1 MGKIPLQK
9 LDFVRASAELRKVN
23 RLCDRKQ
30 AFVDAVGTFRGQLYP
45 DLKCENQR
53 SPWAAR
59 TKKSQTI
66 QLEWM
71 QNCDEYK
78 AVSIISPQLINMR
91 RFL

>member
-1 MGKIPLQK
+1 MRKTTCQK
-9 LDFVRASAELRKVN
+9 LDFVRANAELRKVN

-45 DLKCENQR
+45 DLKCESQR
-53 SPWAAR
+53 QLWAVR

-71 QNCDEYK
+71 QNCGGYK
-78 AVSIISPQLINMR
+78 AVSIISPQ
-91 RFL
+91 RFGALR